1 MVNTRRIYS
10 DEDKR
15 KIYAT
20 LLCRTSPNVLS
31 DGVTK
36 AVAAEFMV
44 PLRVVE
50 RVWNDGL
57 AGIENI
63 RNKKPLNCWCKRVE
77 FNPES
82 IKPVPPL
89 KRTTI
94 KDLAYEL
101 GMSKSTL
108 WRRFKEKEFKRHSNA
123 IKPRI
128 SDDNKKARV
137 QYALSTLD
145 LDSKDPKF
153 QGGYNFANMDEKW
166 FYKMKGS

>member
-1 MVNTRRIYS
+1 VNTRRVYS
-10 DEDKR
+10 DDDKR
-15 KIYAT
+15 KIYAA
-20 LLCRTSPNVLS
+20 LLRRTSPDCLN

-36 AVAAEFMV
+36 AVAAELMV
-44 PLRVVE
+44 PLRVVQ
-50 RVWNDGL
+50 RVWYDGL
-57 AGIENI
+57 SGIENI
-63 RNKKPLNCWCKRVE
+63 CNKKPLNCWCKRVE